1 MDYNFEVFIQFPCYE
16 KNGCI
21 VIDDKKYDFP
31 QTPPPWE
38 FIFKER
44 DMSLILFDMDE
55 EEEGFPLLING
66 VRYDELLESL
76 VRREP
81 IARAKTSINM

>member
-1 MDYNFEVFIQFPCYE
+1 
-16 KNGCI
+16 
-21 VIDDKKYDFP
+21 
-31 QTPPPWE
+31 
-38 FIFKER
+38 
-44 DMSLILFDMDE
+44 MSLILFDMDE